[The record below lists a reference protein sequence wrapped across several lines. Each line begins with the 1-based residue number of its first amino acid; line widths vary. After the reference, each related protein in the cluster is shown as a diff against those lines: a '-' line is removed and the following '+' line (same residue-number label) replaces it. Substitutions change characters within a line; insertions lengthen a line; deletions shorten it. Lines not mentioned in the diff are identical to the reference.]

1 MKDLNAVH
9 LNGLRAVEA
18 AGRLGSLQAAAVELG
33 VTVGAVSQQ
42 IIKTEK
48 QLGRI
53 LFERSPRGPCGDA
66 FRRELPAAPDGRF
79 RDARSGGCLGPQA
92 RRDDPDDLGC
102 PGFRGTLAGSPADHF
117 TEKHPDIRLRIDAT
131 TALANLETSGVD
143 VGIRVGSG
151 NWPGVR
157 AELLLEQEVFPVCS
171 PAIAEKLKEPK
182 DILDIPAVIDGR
194 SMFSWETWLREVG
207 LAGKQMTARHVFNDA
222 SLCLDAAIA
231 GQGVMLAWQT
241 LAGYSIIEGRLVMP
255 YPRPGEDRVRALF
268 RHPAVA
274 PRNEG
279 GFGLQAMGPRRDR
292 REHAASRFCLQ
303 RRGSNLTRKGRCSA
317 LKLVR
322 PLRLPCAVLPSSP
335 RRPAVHGSGRARL

>member
-1 MKDLNAVH
+1 MNDLNAVH

-53 LFERSPRGPCGDA
+53 LFERSPRGLVATLFGES
-66 FRRELPAAPDGRF
+66 FLPRLT
-79 RDARSGGCLGPQA
+79 GGFETLDQAVASA
-92 RRDDPDDLGC
+92 RRRDETILTISVAPVFAARWLVH
-102 PGFRGTLAGSPADHF
+102 RLDHF

-207 LAGKQMTARHVFNDA
+207 LAGRQMTARHVFNDA

-255 YPRPGEDRVRALF
+255 YPVRVKT
-268 RHPAVA
+268 
-274 PRNEG
+274 
-279 GFGLQAMGPRRDR
+279 GFAHYFVTPPSR
-292 REHAASRFCLQ
+292 RETKVVSAFKQWVRDEIAASMQ
-303 RRGSNLTRKGRCSA
+303 RLGFVYSA
-317 LKLVR
+317 
-322 PLRLPCAVLPSSP
+322 A
-335 RRPAVHGSGRARL
+335 GQT

>member
-18 AGRLGSLQAAAVELG
+18 AGRLGSLHAAAEELG
-33 VTVGAVSQQ
+33 VTIGAVSQQ

-53 LFERSPRGPCGDA
+53 LFERSPRGLVATLFG
-66 FRRELPAAPDGRF
+66 ESVLPRLT
-79 RDARSGGCLGPQA
+79 SGFETLDQVVALA
-92 RRDDPDDLGC
+92 RRRDETILTISVAPVFAARWLVHRLD
-102 PGFRGTLAGSPADHF
+102 RF

-171 PAIAEKLKEPK
+171 PAIAEKLKEPR

-207 LAGKQMTARHVFNDA
+207 LSGKQMTARHVFNDA

-241 LAGYSIIEGRLVMP
+241 LAGYSIIEGRLAVP
-255 YPRPGEDRVRALF
+255 YPVRVKT
-268 RHPAVA
+268 
-274 PRNEG
+274 
-279 GFGLQAMGPRRDR
+279 GFAHYFVTPPSR
-292 REHAASRFCLQ
+292 RETKVVSAFKQWVRDEIAESMQ
-303 RRGSNLTRKGRCSA
+303 RLGF
-317 LKLVR
+317 V
-322 PLRLPCAVLPSSP
+322 
-335 RRPAVHGSGRARL
+335 